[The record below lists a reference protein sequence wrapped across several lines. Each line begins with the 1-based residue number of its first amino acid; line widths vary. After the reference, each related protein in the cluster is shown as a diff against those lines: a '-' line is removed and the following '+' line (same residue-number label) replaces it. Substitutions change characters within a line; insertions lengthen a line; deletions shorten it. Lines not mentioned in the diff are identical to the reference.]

1 MFKIPEKLR
10 RLFLAFKSFNVMSD
24 KMPDVLKL
32 ISSDSK
38 LSGTEINLFNSSL
51 ERLPFL
57 RFRFR
62 IE

>member
-24 KMPDVLKL
+24 KMPDALKL

-51 ERLPFL
+51 ERLPLL